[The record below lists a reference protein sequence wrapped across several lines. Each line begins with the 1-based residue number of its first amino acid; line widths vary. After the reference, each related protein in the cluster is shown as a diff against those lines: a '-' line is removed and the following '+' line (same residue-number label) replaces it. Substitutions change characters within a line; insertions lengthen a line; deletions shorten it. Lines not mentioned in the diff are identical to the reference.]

1 MKRIVWLASYP
12 KSGNTW
18 FRIFLSHL
26 IMDHDLHFVNVNNQ
40 LYTPISSAREILE
53 RYTGF
58 ESSLLT
64 HDEVDILRREV
75 YLREAEEYGGRFLFK
90 KCHDAYFK
98 APDGE
103 WMFPAEAT
111 KCCIYLIRNPLD
123 VAVSLS
129 FHNGAGMDQAV
140 SQMNASGYGLC
151 SGTDFCPNQLRQRM
165 GTWGEH
171 AASWADAPGIQ
182 VHIMRYEDMKTDT
195 VETFF
200 KTIEFIGLKRVKEDV
215 EKALDLSSMN
225 KLKKY
230 EQEYGFREKP
240 ANAKSF
246 FRKGKTG
253 DWQNQLTQD
262 QVKSIIHI
270 NGDVMKRFGYLD

>member
-1 MKRIVWLASYP
+1 MKKIVWLASYP

-53 RYTGF
+53 RYSGF

-64 HDEVDILRREV
+64 HDETDILRRDV
-75 YLREAEEYGGRFLFK
+75 YLREAEEYGGKFLFK
-90 KCHDAYFK
+90 KCHDAYVK
-98 APDGE
+98 ASDGQ

-111 KCCIYLIRNPLD
+111 KCCIYLIRNPFD
-123 VAVSLS
+123 VAVSLF
-129 FHNGAGMDQAV
+129 FHNNTGINDAVAALNNDNYAFCAGRQA
-140 SQMNASGYGLC
+140 L
-151 SGTDFCPNQLRQRM
+151 FNQLRQRM
-165 GTWGEH
+165 GTWSEH
-171 AASWADAPGIQ
+171 VASWENAPDMD
-182 VHIMRYEDMKTDT
+182 VHIMRYEDMEADP

-200 KTIEFIGLKRVKEDV
+200 KTVEFIGMKRSKEAV
-215 EKALDLSSMN
+215 EKALELSSMN

-240 ANAKSF
+240 ANAENF
-246 FRKGKTG
+246 FRKGKAG
-253 DWQNQLTQD
+253 DWKNHLTED
-262 QVKSIIHI
+262 HIKSIIGK
-270 NGDVMKRFGYLD
+270 NEDVMRKFGYLD